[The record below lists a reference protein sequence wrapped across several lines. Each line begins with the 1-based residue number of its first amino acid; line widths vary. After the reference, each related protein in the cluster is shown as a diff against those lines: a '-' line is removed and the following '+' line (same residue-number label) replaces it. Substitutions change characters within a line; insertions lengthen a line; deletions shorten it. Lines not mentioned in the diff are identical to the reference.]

1 MVENQLSTIAT
12 WGWVA
17 PHKLAIPLM
26 ACIIK
31 YTCFY
36 LLKTICN
43 MLGSEHV
50 LKYDSFVTSISL
62 KTSSAG
68 VLSKRKHHCMKPMSF
83 LFTPAGHNSATAHQ
97 LYPGALRSTANSCPH
112 CPRVRLVRPTTC
124 NATND
129 VLILYIILLPTARDC
144 KWHVQIGP
152 LALFNLWESATRL
165 QGLANWPNLDL

>member
-17 PHKLAIPLM
+17 PHKNAMPLM

-43 MLGSEHV
+43 MLRSEHV

-68 VLSKRKHHCMKPMSF
+68 VLSKRNDHCVKPMSF

-97 LYPGALRSTANSCPH
+97 LHPGALRSTANSCPH

-124 NATND
+124 NTTNGFSD
-129 VLILYIILLPTARDC
+129 ILLLVSPHTC
-144 KWHVQIGP
+144 
-152 LALFNLWESATRL
+152 LLWISLTHFEAIAFFPESPIAGR
-165 QGLANWPNLDL
+165 